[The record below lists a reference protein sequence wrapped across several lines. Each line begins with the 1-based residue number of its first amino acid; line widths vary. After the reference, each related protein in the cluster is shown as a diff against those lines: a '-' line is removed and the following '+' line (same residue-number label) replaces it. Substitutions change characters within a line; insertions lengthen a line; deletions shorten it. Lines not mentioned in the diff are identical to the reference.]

1 MALQKE
7 KYFLIVFAK
16 PQAKYI
22 ISFSFLEYGLTLA
35 DGSVLISIPVDDD
48 LENGACCLMTIFHEI
63 THVLFR
69 KIINTNSFRRSFDE
83 TQDEGNKVEQLL
95 VGELNLCYKEG
106 CDFILDLNNSQ
117 LSVTLFNKAF
127 HEIEERKI

>member
-1 MALQKE
+1 
-7 KYFLIVFAK
+7 
-16 PQAKYI
+16 
-22 ISFSFLEYGLTLA
+22 
-35 DGSVLISIPVDDD
+35 
-48 LENGACCLMTIFHEI
+48 MTIFHEI

-69 KIINTNSFRRSFDE
+69 KIINTNSCRRSFDE

>member
-1 MALQKE
+1 
-7 KYFLIVFAK
+7 
-16 PQAKYI
+16 
-22 ISFSFLEYGLTLA
+22 
-35 DGSVLISIPVDDD
+35 
-48 LENGACCLMTIFHEI
+48 MTIFHEI

-83 TQDEGNKVEQLL
+83 TQDEGEQLL